1 MFDKLPYE
9 IFKQI
14 AWRIPQEDKIS
25 LTYVCK
31 RSYESIIP
39 FIYQNLF
46 LNETYHING
55 DYDNSFGTCYWSVLN
70 FHYIDEDDSN
80 TKNDMSNRRL
90 AKVKF
95 SYFERTLAESP
106 KRLCPLIN
114 RIRCTWHLNED
125 VMTNVLKLLS
135 EYGSNLKFVDQFV
148 RSSVNKGLEPLSK
161 QLKTLTLTPPT
172 LMPTHNSVSGSYLNK
187 IDRLLLK
194 CDLSRLEKLSI
205 HINAL
210 KYFKNTGS
218 PMKIKALVLNLRP
231 DTL

>member
-1 MFDKLPYE
+1 
-9 IFKQI
+9 
-14 AWRIPQEDKIS
+14 
-25 LTYVCK
+25 
-31 RSYESIIP
+31 
-39 FIYQNLF
+39 
-46 LNETYHING
+46 
-55 DYDNSFGTCYWSVLN
+55 
-70 FHYIDEDDSN
+70 
-80 TKNDMSNRRL
+80 
-90 AKVKF
+90 
-95 SYFERTLAESP
+95 
-106 KRLCPLIN
+106 
-114 RIRCTWHLNED
+114 
-125 VMTNVLKLLS
+125 MTNVLKLLS

-231 DTL
+231 DTLNLAEYDASDDLLKELEYIDIFDASTLRQLEILSWYSRDDFPSVEEGGFDRLYVKWGLEGFWKFPNIEKLSLAVIGLQRIFSNELFGCVSQFKDTET